1 MSYDA
6 FQHDA
11 FQPSGFQET
20 AVPVSV
26 GGYSGVG
33 AGVYGRPD
41 LQAYLAALNAAQ
53 LERRKKDDEVY
64 AAAVAHNAQVQR
76 KRRAAALMQRQ
87 REEEWLL
94 GLITTE
100 QMLEAA

>member
-1 MSYDA
+1 VNYDA

-11 FQPSGFQET
+11 FQPSGFQEG
-20 AVPVSV
+20 AVSV

-41 LQAYLAALNAAQ
+41 LTAYLAALNAAQ
-53 LERRKKDDEVY
+53 LARRKEADEIY
-64 AAAVAHNAQVQR
+64 LAAVAHNAQVQR
-76 KRRAAALMQRQ
+76 KRRAAALERRQ

>member
-1 MSYDA
+1 MNYDA

-11 FQPSGFQET
+11 FQPSGFQEIGV
-20 AVPVSV
+20 AV
-26 GGYSGVG
+26 GAHGSGVG
-33 AGVYGRPD
+33 AGVGQRPD
-41 LQAYLAALNAAQ
+41 LLAYLASLNAREA
-53 LERRKKDDEVY
+53 ERRKEANEVY
-64 AAAVAHNAQVQR
+64 LAAVAHNAEVMR
-76 KRRAAALMQRQ
+76 ERRAAALARRQ